1 MSCPLIFVLSL
12 GLFSFCWFAL
22 FNFDMMGFVLSY
34 YTLFCYV
41 SKKENMVK
49 IKAETNNCAQ
59 ALRDSCS

>member
-1 MSCPLIFVLSL
+1 MVSDSFGCSL
-12 GLFSFCWFAL
+12 GCFSSYRVAL
-22 FNFDMMGFVLSY
+22 PNFDMMGFVLSY